1 MDYFKMAE
9 GKFGKERADEL
20 RSEIEQLQA
29 EIEKLLSVPLSIHD
43 EP

>member
-1 MDYFKMAE
+1 VDHYKTAE
-9 GKFGKERADEL
+9 SKFGKERADEL

-29 EIEKLLSVPLSIHD
+29 EIEKLLSVPLNIDD